1 MQNLLFRR
9 QFRGLYAVFGINV
22 DLVRDIGYALNH
34 FFRRVISEYPSH
46 RRIYRDESSLRCR
59 LEHSFHG
66 VFENRS
72 VILFGL
78 LNLCV
83 KRSALERG
91 GRGAREN
98 RQRFHLAERERARA
112 IERVDVDGAD

>member
-9 QFRGLYAVFGINV
+9 QFRGLHAVFGINV
-22 DLVRDIGYALNH
+22 DLVRDVGYALNH

-46 RRIYRDESSLRCR
+46 RWIYRDKSSFSCR

-72 VILFGL
+72 VVFFGL
-78 LNLCV
+78 MNLRV

-91 GRGAREN
+91 GGGAREN
-98 RQRFHLAERERARA
+98 RQRFHLAERERTRA
-112 IERVDVDGAD
+112 MERVDVDGAD

>member
-1 MQNLLFRR
+1 
-9 QFRGLYAVFGINV
+9 
-22 DLVRDIGYALNH
+22 
-34 FFRRVISEYPSH
+34 RRVISEYPSH

-112 IERVDVDGAD
+112 IERVDVDGADELVGHLRRDGYGRANLVVLGHGSLWRGVCFTG